1 MWSNKKSPLVH
12 GQLSSS
18 QAIITDSSCR
28 VAVDWR
34 GTSLDTES
42 GGVLRTEGE
51 DWTEGED

>member
-1 MWSNKKSPLVH
+1 MH

-34 GTSLDTES
+34 GISLDTES